1 MKALVQTIAFCA
13 ALLPLSEVR
22 AATKFGEFFAGQ
34 TFNMKVATVSEIGKL
49 PSTLPKFKKGQIVRF
64 TIGAQGQLMGQSATG
79 PTFSINF
86 KSFKKSPTGFAH
98 YFDNKTPTTTTPVH
112 QAIVKTIGLTNFT
125 PRVGSVDLVLRQQ
138 VGITA
143 YQATY
148 TFN

>member
-1 MKALVQTIAFCA
+1 MKTFVQAIAFCA
-13 ALLPLSEVR
+13 ALLPLTQAQ

-34 TFNMKVATVSEIGKL
+34 TFSMKVVTVSDIGKR

-64 TIGAQGQLMGQSATG
+64 TIGAQGQLMGHTATG

-86 KSFKKSPTGFAH
+86 KSFKKLPTGFAH

-112 QAIVKTIGLTNFT
+112 QAVVQTIGLTNFT

-138 VGITA
+138 VGFTA